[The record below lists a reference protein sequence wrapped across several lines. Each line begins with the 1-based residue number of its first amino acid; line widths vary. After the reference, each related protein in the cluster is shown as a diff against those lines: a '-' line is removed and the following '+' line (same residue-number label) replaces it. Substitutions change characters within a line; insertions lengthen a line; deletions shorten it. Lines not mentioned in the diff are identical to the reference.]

1 MPIDELQQIPL
12 EIDLRLVRHSKILP
26 NCCFSGG
33 GGTTMPGLLLL
44 RVVYNH
50 TKSRYRRFTVNSS
63 VLNALELVY
72 HLAKTKSEYILLF
85 ELYIQYDFL

>member
-1 MPIDELQQIPL
+1 MPIDELQQIHL
-12 EIDLRLVRHSKILP
+12 QIDLPLVEQSKILP

-44 RVVYNH
+44 RAVYNH

-63 VLNALELVY
+63 ALNALELVY
-72 HLAKTKSEYILLF
+72 RLVTTKVGGYTF
-85 ELYIQYDFL
+85 VRTLYSV